1 MNWDEAVGTMMYQ
14 RLPVRRAEWN
24 DNLYISMNR
33 TPEEDLIILSEGW
46 LDVVDTTLGMWG
58 GKGLVNLLISS
69 NFRDTLKDDWEVA
82 KVGNYESYD
91 SGEDN
96 T

>member
-14 RLPVRRAEWN
+14 RLPVRRADWN

-33 TPEEDLIILSEGW
+33 TPEEYLIILSEGW
-46 LDVVDTTLGMWG
+46 YDVIDTTINLWG
-58 GKGLVNLLISS
+58 GKGLVQLLLNSQ
-69 NFRDTLKDDWEVA
+69 FQDTLKDDWEIA
-82 KVGNYESYD
+82 KVGNYEPYD

>member
-14 RLPVRRAEWN
+14 RLPVRRADWN

-46 LDVVDTTLGMWG
+46 LDVVDTTLRLWG
-58 GKGLVNLLISS
+58 GKGLITLLMNSQ
-69 NFRDTLKDDWEVA
+69 FEDTLRDDWEVA
-82 KVGNYESYD
+82 KVGRDESND

>member
-14 RLPVRRAEWN
+14 RLPVRRADWN

-46 LDVVDTTLGMWG
+46 LDVVDTTLRLWG
-58 GKGLVNLLISS
+58 GKGLITLLMNSQ
-69 NFRDTLKDDWEVA
+69 FEDTLRDDWEVA
-82 KVGNYESYD
+82 RVGRDESND

>member
-14 RLPVRRAEWN
+14 RLPVRREDWN

-33 TPEEDLIILSEGW
+33 TPEEDLIVLSEGW
-46 LDVVDTTLGMWG
+46 YDVIDTTINLWG
-58 GKGLVNLLISS
+58 GKGLVQLLLNSQ
-69 NFRDTLKDDWEVA
+69 FQDTLKEDWEIA
-82 KVGNYESYD
+82 KVGRYESND

>member
-14 RLPVRRAEWN
+14 RLPVRRADWN

-46 LDVVDTTLGMWG
+46 LDVVDTTLRLWG
-58 GKGLVNLLISS
+58 GKGLITLLMNSQ
-69 NFRDTLKDDWEVA
+69 FEDTLRDDWEVA
-82 KVGNYESYD
+82 KVGEDESND

>member
-1 MNWDEAVGTMMYQ
+1 MNWDEAVRTMMYQ
-14 RLPVRRAEWN
+14 RLPVRRADWN

-46 LDVVDTTLGMWG
+46 LDVVDATLRLWG
-58 GKGLVNLLISS
+58 RKGLITLLMNSQ
-69 NFRDTLKDDWEVA
+69 FEDTLRDDWEVA
-82 KVGNYESYD
+82 KVGRDESND

>member
-1 MNWDEAVGTMMYQ
+1 MNWDEAVATMMYQ
-14 RLPVRRAEWN
+14 RLPVRRADWN

-33 TPEEDLIILSEGW
+33 TPEEDLIVLSEGW
-46 LDVVDTTLGMWG
+46 YDVIDTTINLWG
-58 GKGLVNLLISS
+58 GKGLVQLLLNSQ
-69 NFRDTLKDDWEVA
+69 FQDTLKEDWEIA
-82 KVGNYESYD
+82 KVGSYESND